1 MPLPL
6 PASMLTGTL
15 MLAGLSGLAGDQP
28 QPVPNDHVLYCSG
41 CLCDT
46 QRPVMSVPG
55 AWVPSGTMGT
65 RTTLRF
71 VPTDPNR
78 RIASSCRPPARG

>member
-6 PASMLTGTL
+6 LASTLTGAL
-15 MLAGLSGLAGDQP
+15 LLAGLSGDAPRTAPTDT
-28 QPVPNDHVLYCSG
+28 VLYCSG

-46 QRPVMSVPG
+46 QKPVMAVPG

-71 VPTDPNR
+71 VPSDPNR